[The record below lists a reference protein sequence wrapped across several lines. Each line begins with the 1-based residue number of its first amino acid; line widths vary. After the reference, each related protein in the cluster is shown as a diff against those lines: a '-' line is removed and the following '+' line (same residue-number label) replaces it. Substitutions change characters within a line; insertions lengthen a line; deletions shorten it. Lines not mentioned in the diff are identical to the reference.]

1 MRGTSLG
8 TGAKAEGWLI
18 RDIGDFRL
26 AAREAADG
34 EEEMVLG
41 EFWEESEAEGGL
53 CSDRKSVEKEAWK
66 SARCGGNNDQQHVQ
80 PWPRRHILIK
90 NSTSDNNPPLGQQI
104 SVLLLH
110 CLCMT

>member
-1 MRGTSLG
+1 M
-8 TGAKAEGWLI
+8 
-18 RDIGDFRL
+18 GDFWL
-26 AAREAADG
+26 AAREATDR
-34 EEEMVLG
+34 EEEMVLW

-53 CSDRKSVEKEAWK
+53 GSGRKSVEKEAWK

-80 PWPRRHILIK
+80 PWPRRHVLIK

-104 SVLLLH
+104 SFLLLR

>member
-1 MRGTSLG
+1 M
-8 TGAKAEGWLI
+8 
-18 RDIGDFRL
+18 

-34 EEEMVLG
+34 EEEMVLW

-53 CSDRKSVEKEAWK
+53 CSGRKSVEKAAWK

-80 PWPRRHILIK
+80 PWPRRHVLIN
-90 NSTSDNNPPLGQQI
+90 NSTSDNNPPRPTNF
-104 SVLLLH
+104 SLLLH